1 MRKSIK
7 PQSRRHIWMYDEDWD
22 YIHNYVAP
30 RTQLAPGSWTREILH
45 SIVLQLREERRLQ
58 QEAAGK
64 LLAAVEVLEEHEKHR
79 KELQ

>member
-22 YIHNYVAP
+22 YIHAHVAP

-45 SIVLQLREERRLQ
+45 TIVLQIREERRLQ
-58 QEAAGK
+58 QEASGK
-64 LLAAVEVLEEHEKHR
+64 LLHQVEQDRL
-79 KELQ
+79 